1 MNSMK
6 KVVINFFTL
15 VSIIYWRQNKYID
28 WDVDMLE
35 MLYCFNFVQQ
45 LLLFK
50 NRYFIAKRKQATD
63 TDDISRLKEFES
75 SIESNT
81 LGNVREK
88 TGYHIMSLISQ
99 SY

>member
-1 MNSMK
+1 
-6 KVVINFFTL
+6 
-15 VSIIYWRQNKYID
+15 
-28 WDVDMLE
+28 MLE

-50 NRYFIAKRKQATD
+50 NRYFIAKRKEATD
-63 TDDISRLKEFES
+63 PDDISTLKEFES

-88 TGYHIMSLISQ
+88 TGYHVFDKPELLNVAVSVRIQQLH
-99 SY
+99 SYKDCVKLLS